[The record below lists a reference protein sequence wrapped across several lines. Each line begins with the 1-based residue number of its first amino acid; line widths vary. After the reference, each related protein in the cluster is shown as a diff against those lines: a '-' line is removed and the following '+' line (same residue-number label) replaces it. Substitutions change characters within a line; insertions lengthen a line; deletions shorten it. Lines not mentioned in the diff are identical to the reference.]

1 MLKPVQQSLF
11 GLAVSL
17 WAIAASAQAPTQAQ
31 ATFIDPEGTEIGAAE
46 LTETPHGVLIEFTIK
61 DIPTG
66 EHGFH
71 IHQTGACETP
81 DFESAGGHYRP
92 RENEHGYL
100 VPEGYHAG
108 DMPNQFAGD
117 DNILQ
122 GQVFNP
128 HVTLG
133 EGEATLFDADG
144 SALMVHAD
152 PDDYES
158 QPAGAAGSRIA
169 CAIIKKP

>member
-1 MLKPVQQSLF
+1 MIKPLHTSLIGF
-11 GLAVSL
+11 TVILLSST
-17 WAIAASAQAPTQAQ
+17 ASAQAPSEAQ
-31 ATFIDPEGTEIGAAE
+31 ATFINPDGTEIGAAQ

-71 IHQTGACETP
+71 IHQTGSCETP
-81 DFESAGGHYRP
+81 DFESAGGHYSP

-128 HVTLG
+128 NVTLG

-144 SALMVHAD
+144 SALIVHSD
-152 PDDYES
+152 PDDYKS